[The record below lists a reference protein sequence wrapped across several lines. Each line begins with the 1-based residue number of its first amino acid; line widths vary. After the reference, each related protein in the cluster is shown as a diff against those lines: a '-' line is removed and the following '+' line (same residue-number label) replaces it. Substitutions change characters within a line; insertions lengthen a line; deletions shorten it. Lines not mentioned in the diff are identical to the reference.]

1 MSTLRFRSTAPLEA
15 LLFQAPIGK
24 NIGVDFGGG
33 AQYRPPLSENMVL
46 TAGAAALNLGDG
58 LRDIY
63 DERSWFVQFFANL
76 RLQF

>member
-1 MSTLRFRSTAPLEA
+1 MDGSEAEKKRNDGAGQNKTKAGEGMAGHHQLRIS
-15 LLFQAPIGK
+15 
-24 NIGVDFGGG
+24 
-33 AQYRPPLSENMVL
+33 Y
-46 TAGAAALNLGDG
+46 GAAALKLGDG